1 MKLIRTLFLILALA
15 GFLFSLVIHLSTLWG
30 RAPSSEGWLVA
41 PFLGALLSW
50 IAAAYL
56 SGAKAGRMAGI
67 PFSEVVKDCP
77 TWLKRTDYFFSAY
90 AFLIFLALALRTL
103 GVFHWKRVEFP
114 LPAGFLFFSAFCMM
128 FYAGSFSMLFG
139 KLFGATRRAN
149 S

>member
-1 MKLIRTLFLILALA
+1 MKLIRTLFLTLALV
-15 GFLFSLVIHLSTLWG
+15 GFLCSLVIHLSALWG
-30 RAPSSEGWLVA
+30 RTPSSEGWLIA

-67 PFSEVVKDCP
+67 PLSEVVKDCP
-77 TWLKRTDYFFSAY
+77 AWLKRTDYFFSAY
-90 AFLIFLALALRTL
+90 AVLIVLGLALRTS
-103 GVFHWKRVEFP
+103 GVFHWKQVE
-114 LPAGFLFFSAFCMM
+114 LPVSAGFLFDSALCMM